1 MRRYPAQDLEPA
13 VRDPK
18 KLRRTAW
25 CLVAVMVV
33 GAILILAAYN
43 RDARRRADDDRPA
56 IVERLNGNFR
66 LWRQD
71 ESEAGILDLEGK
83 VVLVVPVVFSQ
94 ADDWD
99 ATRRVLQEVAERYRD
114 GDEVRI
120 VMITLD
126 PENEAPAELGRV
138 AADLGAE
145 LPFWWLAGAREE
157 SVHKF
162 FKNRLKA
169 QIYPHREYG
178 HWVYDHSLVLLDRDR
193 HIRKPTIRARKANGR
208 LLNERIPVNFDFE
221 QAQELDQQGVPSG
234 YRWDDQGNPTP
245 LEESNVDRLQD
256 LLFETM
262 ERLLEKPATTES

>member
-1 MRRYPAQDLEPA
+1 MRRYPAQDMEPA
-13 VRDPK
+13 ERDPR
-18 KLRRTAW
+18 KLRLTALW
-25 CLVAVMVV
+25 LVAIMVIGGV
-33 GAILILAAYN
+33 LILVAYN
-43 RDARRRADDDRPA
+43 RDAKRRAADDRPA

-94 ADDWD
+94 REDWD
-99 ATRRVLQEVAERYRD
+99 ATRRTLEAVAARYRE

-126 PENEAPAELGRV
+126 PEHEPPSDLQRYAGE
-138 AADLGAE
+138 LGAE

-169 QIYPHREYG
+169 QIYPHRKDGRWEY
-178 HWVYDHSLVLLDRDR
+178 DPALVLLDRDR
-193 HIRKPTIRARKANGR
+193 HIRKPTLRARKANGR
-208 LLNERIPVNFDFE
+208 LLNERLVVNFDFE
-221 QAQELDQQGVPSG
+221 QARELDEQGVPSG
-234 YRWDDQGNPTP
+234 YRWDEQGNATP
-245 LEESNVDRLQD
+245 LEQSNVERLQE

-262 ERLLEKPATTES
+262 DRLLAAPPATES